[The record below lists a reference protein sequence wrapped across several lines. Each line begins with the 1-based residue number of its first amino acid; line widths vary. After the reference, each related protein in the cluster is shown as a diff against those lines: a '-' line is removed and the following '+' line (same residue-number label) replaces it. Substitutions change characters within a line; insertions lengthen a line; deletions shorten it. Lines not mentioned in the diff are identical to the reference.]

1 MLCFCKP
8 LSPIILQ
15 LWTQVFGA
23 EWRKFYLTLRTKHG
37 TCSVKAHFIFPDL
50 TLVIAEG
57 CNNIILLLLT
67 VLNFFSLIV
76 VEFLGFQQ

>member
-50 TLVIAEG
+50 TVIAED